1 MREDLLNF
9 LEGLS
14 EESEVVTAEEIEAAE
29 LVVKW

>member
-14 EESEVVTAEEIEAAE
+14 EESEVVTTEEIEAVK
-29 LVVKW
+29 LVLKW

>member
-14 EESEVVTAEEIEAAE
+14 EEAEVVTAEEIEAAE

>member
-14 EESEVVTAEEIEAAE
+14 EEAEVVTVEEIEAAE